1 MSFLPPSHPPGPA
14 EGHTYNVWLP
24 LGVGGSQSPIIG
36 QGALTSSS
44 LKAIMETAR
53 KTASVEPVMVV
64 MRSGQEPSE
73 MVMRALLWG
82 RQCVPS
88 GAQSSA
94 LLQLCVTPSL
104 LSLPHPTQSREPPKG
119 TRTGGRGGDSRGPTT
134 APRALTCSRI
144 LFTVSPFC
152 GKRNRA
158 GSQGQEPP
166 GVAQPKSPGSY
177 LADDAADLLWEQRAA
192 LLADDPSITN
202 HVSPG
207 VRTAQT

>member
-1 MSFLPPSHPPGPA
+1 
-14 EGHTYNVWLP
+14 
-24 LGVGGSQSPIIG
+24 
-36 QGALTSSS
+36 
-44 LKAIMETAR
+44 METAR

-82 RQCVPS
+82 RRCVP
-88 GAQSSA
+88 SA

-104 LSLPHPTQSREPPKG
+104 AVLVPIPLRA
-119 TRTGGRGGDSRGPTT
+119 TRTGVTAA

-158 GSQGQEPP
+158 GGEGREPP
-166 GVAQPKSPGSY
+166 GVAQPKSPRSY

-192 LLADDPSITN
+192 LLAGGSSITN
-202 HVSPG
+202 HTSPG